1 MKVAIYGKSIN
12 SQSHKSC
19 NELFEALRSL
29 GFEVV
34 VYSAFYQFLNE
45 NTSIHLQGLSQF
57 SKHTEIVGFDFLI
70 SFGGDGTFL
79 EAVTYVRA
87 SNIPIV
93 GINSGRLGFLAS
105 IHQNEI
111 LGAVNEIVNNN
122 FEVRQLSLLEVSASN
137 LEFDTFP
144 FALNELAIQK
154 RDSAS
159 MITIHAHI
167 NGEFLNSYWADGL
180 LVATPTGSTAYS
192 LSVGGPIVHP
202 SSDSFIINAI
212 APHNLNVR
220 PLIIPGNVE
229 LTLQVEGRGDSF
241 LASLDSRG
249 FLFNHT
255 AEIKI
260 KQANFKI
267 KVIELHSHSFYATLR
282 NKLMWGADKRNI

>member
-12 SQSHKSC
+12 QQSYQSC
-19 NELFEALRSL
+19 NELFNVLHVS

-34 VYSAFYQFLNE
+34 VHSLFYAFLNE
-45 NTSIHLQGLSQF
+45 NTPISLKGVFQF
-57 SKHTEIVGFDFLI
+57 SNYTDLESVDFLI

-79 EAVTYVRA
+79 EAVTLVRN

-105 IHQNEI
+105 IHQDEI
-111 LGAVNEIVNNN
+111 LGAVDDIVNNR
-122 FEVRQLSLLEVSASN
+122 FEVRQLSLLEVMAN
-137 LEFDTFP
+137 DNDFDGFP
-144 FALNELAIQK
+144 FALNEVAIHK

-159 MITIHAHI
+159 MFTIHAHV

-202 SSDSFIINAI
+202 SSDSLIINSI

-229 LTLQVEGRGDSF
+229 LTLKVEGRGDSF
-241 LASLDSRG
+241 LCSLDSRS
-249 FLFNHT
+249 FLFKHNV
-255 AEIKI
+255 EIRI
-260 KQANFKI
+260 KQAQYKI
-267 KVIELHSHSFYATLR
+267 KVIELYSHNFYSTLR
-282 NKLMWGADKRNI
+282 NKLMWGADRRNC